1 MAVPA
6 NNSAND
12 AAAMIP
18 NFVKLKLGVLIG
30 SPFEFADNAALR
42 CYLRSRTLPHGG
54 AVLRV
59 NSAHRF
65 QVERETFIEIEIVQP
80 AILLRDTVRRANV
93 GVKRLLMNALA
104 GGGRS
109 VSWQYW

>member
-1 MAVPA
+1 
-6 NNSAND
+6 
-12 AAAMIP
+12 
-18 NFVKLKLGVLIG
+18 
-30 SPFEFADNAALR
+30 
-42 CYLRSRTLPHGG
+42 
-54 AVLRV
+54 VLRV